1 MLHCPAL
8 LIVLKPR
15 IMFGYQIAI
24 LLAATILIP
33 CLVGFIRFNTLAVH
47 YRFVAIL
54 AGLGF
59 LTELLM
65 FSLPYFG
72 TNNLIG
78 MHFYALA
85 EIILLSMFFIHQL
98 KEPVEKRIIWIATVA
113 IAAISLVYAS
123 VGNNIK
129 EFNSLPRAI
138 ECIYFGGLCSYVF
151 YEMSIDKSRME
162 GGLCFING
170 AILFYFSSCF
180 IVFAFSK
187 YKAPDKDDL
196 LMMYNVHS
204 IINAICNL
212 MFAAGLWVAPRSTY
226 RAV

>member
-1 MLHCPAL
+1 
-8 LIVLKPR
+8 
-15 IMFGYQIAI
+15 MFGYQIAI

-33 CLVGFIRFNTLAVH
+33 CVVGVVRFNALAMH
-47 YRFVAIL
+47 YRFVVIL
-54 AGLGF
+54 LGFGF

-78 MHFYALA
+78 MHLYALA
-85 EIILLSMFFIHQL
+85 EIILLSLYFIHQL
-98 KEPVEKRIIWIATVA
+98 KEPVEKRIIGIATVA
-113 IAAISLVYAS
+113 IAAISVVYSS

-151 YEMSIDKSRME
+151 YEMTIDRSRIE

-187 YKAPDKDDL
+187 YKAPDTNDL

-204 IINAICNL
+204 IINAVCNL
-212 MFAAGLWVAPRSTY
+212 AFAAGLWLAPRFSY
-226 RAV
+226 PAV